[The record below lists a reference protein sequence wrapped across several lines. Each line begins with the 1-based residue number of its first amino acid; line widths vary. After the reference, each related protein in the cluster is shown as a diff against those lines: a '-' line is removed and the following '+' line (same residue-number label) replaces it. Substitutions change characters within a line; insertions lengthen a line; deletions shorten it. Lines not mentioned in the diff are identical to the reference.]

1 MKKLLNILMTLALLT
16 ALGWVLWRGFTLHR
30 EKADA
35 AKSGHDKEEADKK
48 AAGEPEA
55 FVVKL
60 EKEKWKALG
69 VEMSEPEKAELKPQR
84 VAFGRVIDPVP
95 LVTLDGELAAAEAAL
110 SASRSEYDRTQS
122 LQKAGEGISRKVAET
137 AEAQF
142 RADEIKAD
150 GLRRRAR
157 MEWGVAFSAL
167 QSAERRSLVEQLV
180 RGDAALVRVD
190 LLPGDA
196 LAELPVLARL
206 SVLGREAEMI
216 GTKNITA
223 ATDTDAKTQA
233 QGFVLRVEK
242 PAFALRP
249 GMALTAWLE
258 LANPPQNGFALP
270 RSSVLRHDGAT
281 WIFVQLETEK
291 FVRKP
296 VTLVAPLDGEKGW
309 FVAEGGGIKADD
321 LIVETG
327 AQALLSEELK
337 AQGGGEKE

>member
-1 MKKLLNILMTLALLT
+1 MKRLINFLITLVLLA
-16 ALGWVLWRGFTLHR
+16 ALGWALWRGLAHQR
-30 EKADA
+30 EVEHEK
-35 AKSGHDKEEADKK
+35 KEEAAKAEVEKK
-48 AAGEPEA
+48 EEPVA

-60 EKEKWKALG
+60 EKGKWKALG
-69 VEMSEPEKAELKPQR
+69 VEMTAPEKAELKPQR
-84 VAFGRVIDPVP
+84 VAFGRVIDPTP
-95 LVTLDGELAAAEAAL
+95 IVTLDGELASADAAL
-110 SASRSEYDRTQS
+110 SASRAEYDRTQS
-122 LQKAGEGISRKVAET
+122 LQKSGEGMSRKVAET

-142 RADEIKAD
+142 RGDEIKAD
-150 GLRRRAR
+150 SLRRRAQI
-157 MEWGVAFSAL
+157 EWGAAFSTL
-167 QSAERRSLVEQLV
+167 QAAERRSFVEQLV
-180 RGDAALVRVD
+180 RGHAALVRVD

-196 LAELPVLARL
+196 LAELPSSARL
-206 SVLGREAEMI
+206 GVLGRESEMI
-216 GTKNITA
+216 ETKYITP

-258 LANPPQNGFALP
+258 LAKPPQQGFALP

-281 WIFVQLETEK
+281 WVFVQEEEEK
-291 FVRKP
+291 FARKP

-309 FVAEGGGIKADD
+309 FVAEGGEIKADD